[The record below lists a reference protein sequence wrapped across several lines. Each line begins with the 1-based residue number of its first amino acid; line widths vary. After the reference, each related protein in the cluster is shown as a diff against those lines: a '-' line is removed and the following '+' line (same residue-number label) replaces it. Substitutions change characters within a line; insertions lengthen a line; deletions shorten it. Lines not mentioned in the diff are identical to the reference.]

1 MKNINKIAFYIAT
14 LLLFVSCGVDNPID
28 SEQYFKQIYLVG
40 AYNTLQE
47 KEVAYQDAPS
57 EIFVSVAVSGSLQT
71 DEDVSATLGLAHQVN
86 IDNYNYKNVTGED
99 AVQYVAL
106 SSDAYSLSA
115 WNCTVKSGEQ
125 YVRVPIN
132 IESDKISCDECRV
145 IPLKITDADVT
156 IASDTVLLVSLKMVN
171 DYSGACTVSGKS
183 VQYDNSGNLI
193 PENTSSISTPRTL
206 TAVNKNTVR
215 LFHKA
220 MPEMNSNISKYAFTL
235 TVNPD
240 NTISVDAWNELAITD
255 GGGTYNPAEK
265 TFVIWYDYTENGK
278 KYKMELT
285 IVGEK

>member
-1 MKNINKIAFYIAT
+1 MKNIKKIAFYTAA
-14 LLLFVSCGVDNPID
+14 LLLFASCGMDNPID

-47 KEVAYQDAPS
+47 KEVAYQDEPT
-57 EIFVSVAVSGSLQT
+57 ELFVSVGVSGSLRT
-71 DEDVSATLGLAHQVN
+71 GEDISATLGLAHQVN

-115 WNCTVKSGEQ
+115 WNCTVKAGEQ
-125 YVRVPIN
+125 YVRVPIT
-132 IESDKISCDECRV
+132 IESDKINCDERMV
-145 IPLKITDADVT
+145 IPLKITDADVA

-171 DYSGACTVSGKS
+171 DYSGACSMSGKS

-193 PENTSSISTPRTL
+193 PENTSSVSTPRTL

-220 MPEMNSNISKYAFTL
+220 MPEKNSNISKYAFTL

-240 NTISVDAWNELAITD
+240 NTVAVDTWDELAITA
-255 GGGTYNPAEK
+255 GGGTYDPAEK
-265 TFVIWYDYTENGK
+265 TFAIWYDYMENGK